1 MKHETIAH
9 WLPEP
14 DTGLTAGYWQAR
26 CPDCGWNGHRY
37 TSLVGADEDGQHH
50 TRREY
55 YEMGRRAHERNQNSA
70 PSLSPEMVNAI
81 ADLSVGDP
89 RVILVMTQF
98 QRGWTDSELFTPR

>member
-55 YEMGRRAHERNQNSA
+55 YEMGRRAHERGDSFNPVSNG
-70 PSLSPEMVNAI
+70 EVVEAI

-89 RVILVMTQF
+89 RVSEVIDQY
-98 QRGWTDSELFTPR
+98 QRGWTDSHLFTPL